1 MIKESNKKDVE
12 ARLASMGDYVKI
24 DYLAELLNGNLDY
37 DTRRFV
43 LLKLARL
50 YKDKGM
56 LAEAAKLV
64 VNAADI
70 NTTYDAMMRD
80 YSVAMQ
86 LFIQGDKFDEAD
98 IALNKAMVSCNTEGQ
113 KSSLRAKRKEALL
126 ARAAD
131 LVKKDKR
138 KHAMIAYEKI
148 LTLPDVT
155 ADDKKVAQ
163 QNLSRLYEQLGKV
176 KEFYGLKRSM

>member
-1 MIKESNKKDVE
+1 
-12 ARLASMGDYVKI
+12 
-24 DYLAELLNGNLDY
+24 
-37 DTRRFV
+37 
-43 LLKLARL
+43 
-50 YKDKGM
+50 
-56 LAEAAKLV
+56 
-64 VNAADI
+64 
-70 NTTYDAMMRD
+70 
-80 YSVAMQ
+80 
-86 LFIQGDKFDEAD
+86 
-98 IALNKAMVSCNTEGQ
+98 MVSCNTEGQ

-176 KEFYGLKRSM
+176 KEFYGLKRGM